1 MATAGSKLK
10 IQHAKWLSEID
21 MNVQPESWE
30 DLVLER
36 VPQYLAGHRM
46 PWVAKARQ
54 SAFQRFVAHG
64 FPTRREEEWK
74 YTDVASIAKRPS
86 LAPDNIPPDPSSEA
100 ILFAWTLS
108 QENIHLM
115 VFVNGHY
122 SSELSSLGGVP
133 QGVRLESLADLLDRS
148 ADLPESYF
156 DPQHEHTVFAALN
169 NALLTDGAVLNL
181 APGAVLEKP
190 LYLLFI
196 ASGHGTA
203 IYPRNIVIAGE
214 GARATLIE
222 HYFGMLD
229 VHNFTNAVSQISLG
243 RHAEL
248 QHYKLMQEGKSAFHV
263 AGIHAEQAAGSKF
276 VSHSYALGGR
286 LCRNDITSRLSGPD
300 CICTFYGLYLLDGK
314 QHVDHH
320 TRIDH
325 LAPSGTSREYYR
337 GILDGE
343 SHGVFNG
350 KVVVHPY
357 AVKTDA
363 HQSNRNLLLSQ
374 KAEVDTKPQLEI
386 FADDVKCTHGATV
399 GHLDDESLFYL
410 RSRGVDAAS
419 ARSLLIYGFAN
430 DIVGR
435 IEVATLRERIEHL
448 VLDRLQ
454 QGEQIKELL

>member
-1 MATAGSKLK
+1 
-10 IQHAKWLSEID
+10 
-21 MNVQPESWE
+21 MNAQIESWQ
-30 DLVLER
+30 DMALES
-36 VPQYLAGHRM
+36 VPRFLAGHGV
-46 PWVAKARQ
+46 PWLSRARQ
-54 SAFQRFVAHG
+54 TAFERFVAHG

-74 YTDVASIAKRPS
+74 YTDVSVIGKRTS

-100 ILFAWTLS
+100 ALFAWTLA
-108 QENIHLM
+108 QESIHLM

-122 SSELSSLGGVP
+122 SSELSAVSEFP
-133 QGVRLESLADLLDRS
+133 TGVRLDSLADLLDGS
-148 ADLPESYF
+148 AELPETFF
-156 DPQHEHTVFAALN
+156 DQQQEHTIFAALN
-169 NALLTDGAVLNL
+169 NALTTDGAVLKL
-181 APGAVLEKP
+181 ATGAVLEKP

-214 GARATLIE
+214 GSRATIIE
-222 HYFGMLD
+222 HYFGMMD
-229 VHNFTNAVSQISLG
+229 THNFTNAVTQISLAT
-243 RHAEL
+243 RAEL
-248 QHYKLMQEGKSAFHV
+248 QHCKLLQEGNAAFHV
-263 AGIHAEQAAGSKF
+263 AGIHAEQAANSRF
-276 VSHSYALGGR
+276 VSQSFALGER
-286 LCRNDITSRLSGPD
+286 LARNDITSRLNGPE
-300 CICTFYGLYLLDGK
+300 CLCTFDGLYLLDGK

-350 KVVVHPY
+350 KVVVHPH

-363 HQSNRNLLLSQ
+363 HQANHNLLLSRQ
-374 KAEVDTKPQLEI
+374 AEADTKPQLEI

-399 GHLDDESLFYL
+399 GQLDEEGLFYL
-410 RSRGVDAAS
+410 RSRGVDEES

-430 DIVGR
+430 DIIGRVGVPGMRAR
-435 IEVATLRERIEHL
+435 IKGL
-448 VLDRLQ
+448 VLDRLP